1 MRRNIL
7 MFGPPGS
14 GKGTQAARIAQR
26 RGLVHISTGDILR
39 DAVAAGTK
47 MGLQVK
53 AIIERGD
60 LVTDELMFG
69 LVKERLRQADTLE
82 GFLLDGFPRT
92 VNQAEGLLALLSMA
106 GRQLDVVLLLDVDDD
121 ELVRRAVARGRADDD
136 EGTIR
141 HRLNVY
147 REQTEP
153 VLEALAG
160 RVGIEKIGGV
170 GDLES
175 ITGSIELVLDA
186 ADTSQE

>member
-170 GDLES
+170 GDLDS

>member
-7 MFGPPGS
+7 IFGPPGS
-14 GKGTQAARIAQR
+14 GKGTQAARIAER
-26 RGLVHISTGDILR
+26 RGIAHISTGDMLR
-39 DAVAAGTK
+39 DAVAAGSDL
-47 MGLQVK
+47 GLQVK

-60 LVTDELMFG
+60 LVTDELMLG
-69 LVKERLRQADTLE
+69 LVKERLGQADTME

-92 VNQAEGLLALLSMA
+92 VNQAEGLLDLIADA
-106 GRQLDVVLLLDVDDD
+106 QRQLDVVLLLDVDDD
-121 ELVRRAVARGRADDD
+121 E
-136 EGTIR
+136 ETIR

-153 VLEALAG
+153 VLDLLSGKVSIE
-160 RVGIEKIGGV
+160 RIVGI
-170 GDLES
+170 GDLEA

>member
-136 EGTIR
+136 EGTMR

-170 GDLES
+170 GDLDS

>member
-1 MRRNIL
+1 

-136 EGTIR
+136 EGTMR

>member
-136 EGTIR
+136 EGTMR

>member
-1 MRRNIL
+1 
-7 MFGPPGS
+7 
-14 GKGTQAARIAQR
+14 
-26 RGLVHISTGDILR
+26 
-39 DAVAAGTK
+39 
-47 MGLQVK
+47 
-53 AIIERGD
+53 
-60 LVTDELMFG
+60 
-69 LVKERLRQADTLE
+69 
-82 GFLLDGFPRT
+82 
-92 VNQAEGLLALLSMA
+92 
-106 GRQLDVVLLLDVDDD
+106 VLLLDVDDD

-136 EGTIR
+136 EGTMR

>member
-1 MRRNIL
+1 VRRNIL

-170 GDLES
+170 GDLDS